1 MHGGSTTE
9 YSPAQEAW
17 PHSIS
22 TPWVSTN
29 TAEERKDFSLEAF
42 AEGVSLTVGLLVL
55 PRACAWLVP
64 SPLMPKEAT

>member
-22 TPWVSTN
+22 TPWVSTS
-29 TAEERKDFSLEAF
+29 TAEERKDFSLK
-42 AEGVSLTVGLLVL
+42 
-55 PRACAWLVP
+55 
-64 SPLMPKEAT
+64 PLQRV